1 MTLQGLDPE
10 ALQTL
15 VDYVYTSLVEVK
27 KICHVAVLKV
37 NPGDRG
43 ERPESSARSEP
54 SPTW

>member
-27 KICHVAVLKV
+27 NNSHVAVFEV
-37 NPGDRG
+37 NPGDRR
-43 ERPESSARSEP
+43 ERTESSARSEP

>member
-15 VDYVYTSLVEVK
+15 VDYVYTSLVEVENNG
-27 KICHVAVLKV
+27 HVAVLEI
-37 NPGDRG
+37 NSGDRG
-43 ERPESSARSEP
+43 KRPESFACSEP

>member
-27 KICHVAVLKV
+27 NICHVAVFEID
-37 NPGDRG
+37 PGDRG
-43 ERPESSARSEP
+43 KRPESFARSEP
-54 SPTW
+54 SPTR